1 MKKAVCISCT
11 HHYQERLASI
21 EAVLREQGYDC
32 TYITSD
38 FHHISKKP
46 HQVDL
51 PHCIQIPT
59 MPYKKN
65 ISVQRILSHIRFA
78 RDAFRKVAEIQ
89 PDLVYAEVPPNS
101 LSREAARYKKKHPE
115 TKVILDI
122 FDMWPEG
129 FPDNRAKKLLALPFR
144 VWAWFRNRGL
154 SKADLVITEC
164 DLFRNRLQKHLKNTP
179 NHTLHLCRPSATTEQ
194 VRTVTETGAIH
205 LCYLGSI
212 NNIID
217 IPAIAG
223 LIEQVQKLRP
233 AVLHIIGDGETRDL
247 FIDRVKTTGAE
258 VQFHGKIYD
267 PVQKQAIFDQ
277 CHYGLNIM
285 KDSVFIGLTMKSLD
299 YFAGGL
305 PIVNTIAGDTYQLVE
320 NLGIGVNLDRN
331 CPERTA
337 AMLANITPEEN
348 LAMRRATLD
357 MFHRLFTTNVFQQ
370 TLHQLL

>member
-1 MKKAVCISCT
+1 MRRRVRRAG
-11 HHYQERLASI
+11 A
-21 EAVLREQGYDC
+21 
-32 TYITSD
+32 
-38 FHHISKKP
+38 
-46 HQVDL
+46 
-51 PHCIQIPT
+51 
-59 MPYKKN
+59 
-65 ISVQRILSHIRFA
+65 
-78 RDAFRKVAEIQ
+78 
-89 PDLVYAEVPPNS
+89 DLVYAEVPPNS
-101 LSREAARYKKKHPE
+101 LSREAARYKRKHPE
-115 TKVILDI
+115 TKLILDI

-179 NHTLHLCRPSATTEQ
+179 NHTLHLCRPGATASQ
-194 VRTVTETGAIH
+194 VRPVAETGALH

-247 FIDRVKTTGAE
+247 FIDRVKATGAE
-258 VQFHGKIYD
+258 VIFHGKIYD
-267 PVQKQAIFDQ
+267 SAQKQAIFDQ

-285 KDSVFIGLTMKSLD
+285 KESVFIGLTMKSLD

-305 PIVNTIAGDTYQLVE
+305 PIVNTIAGDTAQLVQT
-320 NLGIGVNLDRN
+320 LGVGVNLDRD

-337 AMLANITPEEN
+337 ATLANITPEEN

-357 MFHRLFTTNVFQQ
+357 MFHRLFTTNVIQQ
-370 TLHQLL
+370 KLHQLL